1 MLHGA
6 VRISARRRVY
16 KALMRRLEAS
26 NFANCIQEIHLTLI
40 TWRIYIQLFAPSQS
54 SFYLYFLVS
63 YFSLFCVV
71 TSLDLMDHW
80 DNPCDS
86 HRQCKIKILYVS
98 KWDTTTECYNVTQR
112 ITAHVDNGL
121 LTRNDNC
128 VSFLLTLPV
137 YAANGSRWSPTRP
150 APSSDHVSHF
160 RPKMFHVQCS
170 AVAPW
175 WSMDGEPQYFNVM
188 NQIILIVAIT

>member
-16 KALMRRLEAS
+16 KALMRRLEAP
-26 NFANCIQEIHLTLI
+26 NFTNCIQEIHLTLI
-40 TWRIYIQLFAPSQS
+40 TWRFYIQLFAPNQNKVH
-54 SFYLYFLVS
+54 SFFIKT
-63 YFSLFCVV
+63 YFSLLCVV

-86 HRQCKIKILYVS
+86 HRQCKIKIVYIS
-98 KWDTTTECYNVTQR
+98 MWDITTKCYNVTQR

-128 VSFLLTLPV
+128 VSFLLIVPI
-137 YAANGSRWSPTRP
+137 YAANGSRWSPTRA
-150 APSSDHVSHF
+150 APSSQIMSDTF
-160 RPKMFHVQCS
+160 LQKCFMFSGQLVLCCGPL
-170 AVAPW
+170 VVNGW
-175 WSMDGEPQYFNVM
+175 WTSIF
-188 NQIILIVAIT
+188 